1 MPVFVW
7 QLSGVFTVALRS
19 DSLKAWIGALLAACP
34 GGFHTE
40 LNVTLAGVLWWAPFH
55 RLCLTLEDLDPPQG
69 LQTSPLSAWI
79 PVSYYGDD
87 TQGGNR
93 CDLGS
98 SLCGQQYLEERQRE
112 GVMGFTVLLQG
123 EGTPTPVC
131 TSEANEGT
139 GSCFPYQNNE
149 PVKASLMTK
158 ASYGKCLL
166 CTYTEF
172 FLLRGNSLNNSTWL
186 LASLSTILGSRK
198 FDYKH

>member
-1 MPVFVW
+1 MPGRFPHRTECNPSRSPMGGLPFTDFVW
-7 QLSGVFTVALRS
+7 RWRTWILH
-19 DSLKAWIGALLAACP
+19 KAFKLL
-34 GGFHTE
+34 
-40 LNVTLAGVLWWAPFH
+40 
-55 RLCLTLEDLDPPQG
+55 
-69 LQTSPLSAWI
+69 PLSAWI
-79 PVSYYGDD
+79 PVPYYGDD

-131 TSEANEGT
+131 TSAANEGT
-139 GSCFPYQNNE
+139 GSCSPYQNNE
-149 PVKASLMTK
+149 SVKASLMTK

-198 FDYKH
+198 FDYKHCWYAASDLAEETIARGPQVPE